1 MFRGFVNIWKRR
13 VMKRR
18 LLPVFLKKI
27 TPDSLTAVRDYQEL
41 TKSPNKKTPDSLE
54 SRGYRE

>member
-27 TPDSLTAVRDYQEL
+27 TPDSLTDVRDYQEL
-41 TKSPNKKTPDSLE
+41 TLK
-54 SRGYRE
+54 R